1 MFKKTLKTRKFLHP
15 KKKNL
20 IKLEFLIQKTMHPK
34 RQTWWRWLKVRF
46 VPLLL
51 ILCIGFVAV
60 LIARIDDMHQDIK
73 LLKRYLELEFKIK
86 LT

>member
-1 MFKKTLKTRKFLHP
+1 
-15 KKKNL
+15 
-20 IKLEFLIQKTMHPK
+20 MHPK